1 MDELESKFRN
11 DIKTATKKICSFRK
25 KENNKMSQEMKDVSR
40 EQRSMTNGAP
50 KHKQTNEEKR
60 GKENRTT
67 LVEHTP

>member
-1 MDELESKFRN
+1 
-11 DIKTATKKICSFRK
+11 
-25 KENNKMSQEMKDVSR
+25 MSQEMKDVSR